1 MTDQTTQEIDDDNS
15 DDLQR
20 CIAELGGDSEGAT
33 VRLLRLEKAGARTGA
48 VVTDMDPQ
56 EFSFMEVKRRFGGGH
71 FRAKLTAANGR
82 LIRNHA
88 FSLEGKPRTEDEA
101 LQTAPTIQAPP
112 KESDPM
118 TAMMN
123 MQIKMLSDQARE
135 TQSMLREF
143 LLAQRSTPAPS
154 PTPAPAFGPQ
164 EMIGLIGAMMPL
176 FSQKA
181 STDPMAPFIK
191 GLELGKE
198 MAGSGGGGGGDEDS
212 ALGVLSKGLDTFGP
226 LIQGIASAPAP
237 SSGHGRRGAVAYRN
251 TQAPP
256 AQAVPK
262 PVESKPVESKPQ
274 QLTPDQSEAYMLVK
288 MLANASLNAAQSGA
302 EPEKMVSQYGGMVPE
317 KYRAAVSDPDI
328 VNALVKVEPALE
340 PHRSWLDR
348 LSIAFRESY
357 TSPLERARD
366 MGINVNYGPPAS

>member
-1 MTDQTTQEIDDDNS
+1 
-15 DDLQR
+15 
-20 CIAELGGDSEGAT
+20 
-33 VRLLRLEKAGARTGA
+33 
-48 VVTDMDPQ
+48 
-56 EFSFMEVKRRFGGGH
+56 
-71 FRAKLTAANGR
+71 
-82 LIRNHA
+82 
-88 FSLEGKPRTEDEA
+88 
-101 LQTAPTIQAPP
+101 
-112 KESDPM
+112 M

-143 LLAQRSTPAPS
+143 LLAQRSTPSPAPA
-154 PTPAPAFGPQ
+154 PAPAFGPQ

-181 STDPMAPFIK
+181 SVDPMAPFIK

-237 SSGHGRRGAVAYRN
+237 APSSGHVRRGPVAFRN
-251 TQAPP
+251 TQAQPP

-262 PVESKPVESKPQ
+262 PVESKPQ
-274 QLTPDQSEAYMLVK
+274 QLTADQSEVYMLVK
-288 MLANASLNAAQSGA
+288 MLANASLNAAQSGD

-328 VNALVKVEPALE
+328 INALVKVEPALE
-340 PHRSWLDR
+340 PHRGWLDR
-348 LSIAFRESY
+348 LRIAFRESY

-366 MGINVNYGPPAS
+366 IGINVNYGPPAS